1 MSLESRGEKTATK
14 ERKRKIMFFFG
25 QCPELEGDVR
35 ISEHTGLREKD
46 KAFIKT
52 QERKGM
58 KVSVISV

>member
-1 MSLESRGEKTATK
+1 M
-14 ERKRKIMFFFG
+14 
-25 QCPELEGDVR
+25 GDVR

-58 KVSVISV
+58 EVSVISV